1 MEKLGALAAFATA
14 LCWSISPIF
23 FESASRK
30 VGALAVNFW
39 KVIFAFFLLSLAGLI
54 TRGMPFPLDAPL
66 GTWFYLLVSGLI
78 GFVISDFFLFNAYIL
93 VGSRVA
99 VVFQALT
106 PLFTATFALI
116 FLGERMLPSR
126 LLGMLVVV
134 TGILIVVSSR
144 RRTTVPEQGKRQEST
159 KGYVYSLL
167 ASLFQAAGLIFSKIG
182 VKNYDVISGI
192 QIRIVAA
199 IVGLAAQTLILG
211 QHRAVF
217 VQTPKERLA
226 FRNIAAGAVFG
237 PFLGVSFSLLAVRYT
252 QAGTASTLMALTP
265 VLIIPPPI
273 FILKQKVTASEFIG
287 AAVAVGGA
295 ALFFLL

>member
-14 LCWSISPIF
+14 LCWSIGPIF

-39 KVIFAFFLLSLAGLI
+39 KVVFAFSFLSLAGLI
-54 TRGMPFPLDAPL
+54 TRGMPFPLDAPARI
-66 GTWFYLLVSGLI
+66 WFYLAISGLI

-93 VGSRVA
+93 VGSRIA
-99 VVFQALT
+99 IVFQSLT
-106 PLFTATFALI
+106 PLFTALFALV
-116 FLGERMLPSR
+116 FLGERMLPSQ
-126 LLGMLVVV
+126 LLGMLVVI

-144 RRTTVPEQGKRQEST
+144 RRKPNLESAPQAESA
-159 KGYVYSLL
+159 KGYIYSLL
-167 ASLFQAAGLIFSKIG
+167 ASIFQAAGLIFSKIG
-182 VKNYDVISGI
+182 VQDYDVISGS

-199 IVGLAAQTLILG
+199 IVGLAVQALILG
-211 QHRAVF
+211 QGVKIF
-217 VQTPKERLA
+217 KEVPKERLA
-226 FRNIAAGAVFG
+226 FKNIAIGAIFG

-265 VLIIPPPI
+265 VLIIPPTI
-273 FILKQKVTASEFIG
+273 FILKQKVRLREFIG

>member
-1 MEKLGALAAFATA
+1 MEKLGAFAAFATA

-39 KVIFAFFLLSLAGLI
+39 KVVFAFLLLSLAGLLS
-54 TRGMPFPLDAPL
+54 RGMPLPLDASPAAWL
-66 GTWFYLLVSGLI
+66 NLTISGLI
-78 GFVISDFFLFNAYIL
+78 GFVVSDFFLFNAYIL

-106 PLFTATFALI
+106 PLFTAVFAFV
-116 FLGERMLPSR
+116 FLGERMRPSQ
-126 LLGMLVVV
+126 LLGMLIVV
-134 TGILIVVSSR
+134 TGILIVVTSR
-144 RRTTVPEQGKRQEST
+144 RKNAIGVEEKVREST

-182 VKNYDVISGI
+182 VRNYDVVSGS

-199 IVGLAAQTLILG
+199 IVGLAAQALILG
-211 QHRAVF
+211 QHRTIF
-217 VQTPKERLA
+217 LQTPKERLA

-265 VLIIPPPI
+265 VLIIPPTI
-273 FILKQKVTASEFIG
+273 FILKQKVGAPEFIG

>member
-14 LCWSISPIF
+14 VCWSIGPIF
-23 FESASRK
+23 FEGASRK

-39 KVIFAFFLLSLAGLI
+39 KVVFAFFLLAATGLI
-54 TRGMPFPLDAPL
+54 FRGMPFPLDAPL
-66 GTWFYLLVSGLI
+66 RIWFYLIVSGLI

-99 VVFQALT
+99 IVFQSLT
-106 PLFTATFALI
+106 PLFTAFFAFF
-116 FLGERMLPSR
+116 FLGERMLSSQ
-126 LLGMLVVV
+126 LVGMLVVI

-144 RRTTVPEQGKRQEST
+144 RKKTGPNQSVKTEST
-159 KGYVYSLL
+159 KGYIYSLL

-182 VKNYDVISGI
+182 VKDYDVISSS
-192 QIRIVAA
+192 QIRIMAA
-199 IVGLAAQTLILG
+199 IVGLTAQVLILRQG
-211 QHRAVF
+211 RKIF
-217 VQTPKERLA
+217 TELPKERLA
-226 FRNIAAGAVFG
+226 FKNIAIGAIFG

-265 VLIIPPPI
+265 VLIIPPTI
-273 FILKQKVTASEFIG
+273 LILKQKVAIPEFLG
-287 AAVAVGGA
+287 AAVAVSGA